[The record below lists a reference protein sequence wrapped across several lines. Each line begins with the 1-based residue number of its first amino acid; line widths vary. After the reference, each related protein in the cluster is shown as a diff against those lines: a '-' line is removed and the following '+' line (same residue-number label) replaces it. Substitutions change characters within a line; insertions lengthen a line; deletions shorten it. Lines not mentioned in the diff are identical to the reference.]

1 MAYILLFSFFTKLLV
16 TTRYALHFSTSLI
29 SYFFYKVPSSAA
41 KVLNARILFTSI
53 IVCDFKRR
61 SDTFK
66 TAFRILLRTP
76 EESSLHIVLWEESEE
91 EDVDDEAT
99 ISRYPPLDLT

>member
-16 TTRYALHFSTSLI
+16 TTRYVTFFYSLI

>member
-16 TTRYALHFSTSLI
+16 TTRYVTFFYSLI
-29 SYFFYKVPSSAA
+29 SYFFYKVPLSAA

>member
-1 MAYILLFSFFTKLLV
+1 MAYILRVSLQSCLLLHA
-16 TTRYALHFSTSLI
+16 TLHFSTSLI
-29 SYFFYKVPSSAA
+29 SDFFYKVPSRAA

>member
-16 TTRYALHFSTSLI
+16 TTRYVTFFYSLI

-53 IVCDFKRR
+53 IVCDFERR

-76 EESSLHIVLWEESEE
+76 EESSLHIVLSEESEE

>member
-16 TTRYALHFSTSLI
+16 TTRYVTFFYSLI

-41 KVLNARILFTSI
+41 KVLNARILFISI

>member
-1 MAYILLFSFFTKLLV
+1 MAYILRFSFFTKLLV
-16 TTRYALHFSTSLI
+16 TTRYVTFFYSLI

-53 IVCDFKRR
+53 IVCDFKRS